1 MNSRS
6 AWTLIISIK
15 TNQNTRAAGHG
26 WHMPLIPALGRQ
38 RQADLLSFRPVKA
51 VFLLSWKRIG
61 HVITVQRIPDE
72 LAVHSG
78 TLCL

>member
-51 VFLLSWKRIG
+51 VFLEANNRNKQ
-61 HVITVQRIPDE
+61 TTTKQNK
-72 LAVHSG
+72 
-78 TLCL
+78 